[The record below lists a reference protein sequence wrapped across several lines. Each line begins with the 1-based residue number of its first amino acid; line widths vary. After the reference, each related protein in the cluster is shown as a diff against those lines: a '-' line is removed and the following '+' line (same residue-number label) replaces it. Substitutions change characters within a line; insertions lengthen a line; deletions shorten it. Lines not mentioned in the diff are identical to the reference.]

1 MLKGG
6 ESMELLIE
14 LTGDPWYDRGAIN
27 LYSKLRGRPV
37 FDSSRSYIL
46 DNEVYIAFNG
56 TKEEIADTIYGILKQ
71 SINDM
76 ALLPP
81 ELKMIEHTV
90 KYDDD
95 GFVAFKTEVDMEPHM
110 EKLKERLSNV
120 PKKSQYSLLR
130 NYVGIRQDI
139 LRLQNNHVKDVDK
152 FVACIS
158 EDFTSNKLCPVC
170 NRQYNTKTKDSMT
183 QNKNPFYNQHH
194 NVPIRGALGSL
205 ATGEMCAVCNLV
217 NIFAALDPN
226 TPYFIDNRYTNIFLP
241 ILPSFNLIEK
251 TRQNLNTG
259 NNLEDMRALPKL
271 SYGTNVVSLKHRD
284 VYNTLIALYYSMLYK
299 YSPEKEEYI
308 YFPVINELE
317 QREISDW
324 VVCRYRKGRNVIFGP
339 FSHINVHS
347 NIFKL
352 VEELPLDDNSIDTG
366 NIFIDFLNQIYSDD
380 SNIVEGLAKGVVYSD
395 IYIIARNIFMLYKEG
410 CSRDNITYRA
420 LRFFS
425 VFMEKFMEV
434 NDLLDATLSE
444 DLKVFGRMVGQ
455 YFPTDIAT
463 MTEISNVTNTMQF
476 KKAISNI
483 LFKMFKLSASEG
495 NVLDEQWIIGENRV
509 TNILNQVNSQNLSE
523 AKDVLLIYACL
534 SAMRESKVKRSATKK
549 EEVSVK

>member
-6 ESMELLIE
+6 ECMELIIE
-14 LTGDPWYDRGAIN
+14 LTGDPWYDRGAVN
-27 LYSKLRGRPV
+27 LYSKLMGRPV
-37 FDSSRSYIL
+37 FDSSRSYII
-46 DNEVYIAFNG
+46 DNEIYIAFYG
-56 TKEEIADTIYGILKQ
+56 TKEEIVDTISEILKQ
-71 SINDM
+71 SINDVT
-76 ALLPP
+76 LLPP
-81 ELKMIEHTV
+81 ELKLIGHSPI
-90 KYDDD
+90 YDDN
-95 GFVAFKTEVDMEPHM
+95 GFVVFTTVVDLEPHI
-110 EKLKERLSNV
+110 EKLKERLTNV

-139 LRLQNNHVKDVDK
+139 LRLRNNYIKDVSK

-158 EDFTSNKLCPVC
+158 EDVASNKICPIC
-170 NRQYNTKTKDSMT
+170 NRKYNSNTKDSMT

-205 ATGEMCAVCNLV
+205 ATGEMCSVCNLV

-226 TPYFIDNRYTNIFLP
+226 TPYFIDNRFTNIFLP

-259 NNLEDMRALPKL
+259 NNLENMQSPTKL
-271 SYGTNVVSLKHRD
+271 SYSTNIVKLKHWD
-284 VYNTLIALYYSMLYK
+284 VYNTLIALYYSMLYR
-299 YSPEKEEYI
+299 YSPEKDEYI
-308 YFPVINELE
+308 YIPILNELE

-324 VVCRYRKGRNVIFGP
+324 VVCRYRKGRNVVFGP
-339 FSHINVHS
+339 FSYINVHS

-352 VEELPLDDNSIDTG
+352 VEELSLDDNSIDTG

-380 SNIVEGLAKGVVYSD
+380 SNIVEGLAKGVVYNN
-395 IYIIARNIFMLYKEG
+395 IHIVAKNIFMLYKEG
-410 CSRDNITYRA
+410 CNRDNITYRA
-420 LRFFS
+420 LRFFPK
-425 VFMEKFMEV
+425 FMKKFMEV

-444 DLKVFGRMVGQ
+444 DLKIFGRMVGQ
-455 YFPTDIAT
+455 YFPTDIAI
-463 MTEISNVTNTMQF
+463 MTEISNITNTMQF

-483 LFKMFKLSASEG
+483 LFKMFKLSASG
-495 NVLDEQWIIGENRV
+495 DNALDEQWIIGENRV
-509 TNILNQVNSQNLSE
+509 TNIINQINSQNLSE

-534 SAMRESKVKRSATKK
+534 SAMRENKVKRSSTKE

>member
-1 MLKGG
+1 M
-6 ESMELLIE
+6 
-14 LTGDPWYDRGAIN
+14 
-27 LYSKLRGRPV
+27 
-37 FDSSRSYIL
+37 
-46 DNEVYIAFNG
+46 
-56 TKEEIADTIYGILKQ
+56 
-71 SINDM
+71 
-76 ALLPP
+76 
-81 ELKMIEHTV
+81 
-90 KYDDD
+90 
-95 GFVAFKTEVDMEPHM
+95 
-110 EKLKERLSNV
+110 
-120 PKKSQYSLLR
+120 
-130 NYVGIRQDI
+130 
-139 LRLQNNHVKDVDK
+139 
-152 FVACIS
+152 
-158 EDFTSNKLCPVC
+158 
-170 NRQYNTKTKDSMT
+170 
-183 QNKNPFYNQHH
+183 
-194 NVPIRGALGSL
+194 
-205 ATGEMCAVCNLV
+205 
-217 NIFAALDPN
+217 
-226 TPYFIDNRYTNIFLP
+226 
-241 ILPSFNLIEK
+241 
-251 TRQNLNTG
+251 
-259 NNLEDMRALPKL
+259 
-271 SYGTNVVSLKHRD
+271 
-284 VYNTLIALYYSMLYK
+284 
-299 YSPEKEEYI
+299 
-308 YFPVINELE
+308 
-317 QREISDW
+317 
-324 VVCRYRKGRNVIFGP
+324 CRYIEGRNVIFGP

>member
-6 ESMELLIE
+6 ESMELLIQ

-27 LYSKLRGRPV
+27 LYGKLRGRPV
-37 FDSSRSYIL
+37 FDSSRSYTL

-139 LRLQNNHVKDVDK
+139 LRLRNNHVKDVDK

-251 TRQNLNTG
+251 TRQNLNIG

-284 VYNTLIALYYSMLYK
+284 VYNTLIALYYSML
-299 YSPEKEEYI
+299 
-308 YFPVINELE
+308 
-317 QREISDW
+317 
-324 VVCRYRKGRNVIFGP
+324 
-339 FSHINVHS
+339 
-347 NIFKL
+347 
-352 VEELPLDDNSIDTG
+352 
-366 NIFIDFLNQIYSDD
+366 
-380 SNIVEGLAKGVVYSD
+380 
-395 IYIIARNIFMLYKEG
+395 
-410 CSRDNITYRA
+410 
-420 LRFFS
+420 
-425 VFMEKFMEV
+425 
-434 NDLLDATLSE
+434 
-444 DLKVFGRMVGQ
+444 
-455 YFPTDIAT
+455 
-463 MTEISNVTNTMQF
+463 
-476 KKAISNI
+476 
-483 LFKMFKLSASEG
+483 
-495 NVLDEQWIIGENRV
+495 
-509 TNILNQVNSQNLSE
+509 
-523 AKDVLLIYACL
+523 
-534 SAMRESKVKRSATKK
+534 
-549 EEVSVK
+549 